1 MNWVD
6 FISAVAGKKKELQL
20 IDEATIKEWQ
30 LTDEATIKELEAL
43 VASLRRDV
51 EKATLTADTA
61 EAVLNALKE
70 AKNA

>member
-6 FISAVAGKKKELQL
+6 FISAMAVKE
-20 IDEATIKEWQ
+20 KEWQ

>member
-1 MNWVD
+1 M
-6 FISAVAGKKKELQL
+6 AVKE
-20 IDEATIKEWQ
+20 KEWQ